1 MTGSKAPQLKRLAQW
16 LLENP
21 MFDVDPKWAELVKER
36 GNLPHDLQKRLPP
49 GDRKKG
55 PGRPPLLSS
64 PPGASPPV
72 STPSNLPFPSLSG
85 INPSSLLS
93 GLSIGGFDPKNPLL
107 LPFGGMPNM
116 SVLSSMSG
124 LGNVNLTSSLFA
136 NLAGLGLPGLSG
148 MDPNSQAMTDS
159 TTSVTNVG
167 ASTSKQPAK
176 LRKPDTPSKAPVSSA
191 SSNLPSS
198 LPFFFP
204 NPNLLYSPLGLGGL
218 NPFAPGSTNTYDSL
232 ALLNGT
238 LGCNTSVAS
247 STASRGIKTTNPS
260 CTSLASRTSSTITSS
275 LCSTQSSSTTNQR
288 TGARTPLSQQFMLPQ
303 DTHLLESLSRAAA
316 SATKGRD
323 KQQPFIKSKDVDSLR
338 NLMTGVPGYT
348 NKIRE
353 QEMKETL
360 ESLSKSPTELF
371 LRISQSQESCKEDK
385 GAKRTRESTPVPED
399 NSINKKIKSDV
410 EESINE
416 EVNLK
421 APPTPTS
428 IQEQPPDPPPHL
440 DPILEDVGEKED
452 VVGNE
457 DSTTDSIKE
466 EEGSNNNTNTKKKKV
481 RAKKSPISDVVE
493 RKNLRS
499 SAGRAAAAA
508 AARQRAASL
517 EQQQEQPPITDA

>member
-64 PPGASPPV
+64 PPGANPPV
-72 STPSNLPFPSLSG
+72 STPSNLPFPSLGG
-85 INPSSLLS
+85 INPTSLLS
-93 GLSIGGFDPKNPLL
+93 GLSLGGFDPKNPLL
-107 LPFGGMPNM
+107 MPFGGMPNM
-116 SVLSSMSG
+116 SVLSGMSG
-124 LGNVNLTSSLFA
+124 LSNVNLTSSLFA

-167 ASTSKQPAK
+167 ASTSKQQTK
-176 LRKPDTPSKAPVSSA
+176 LRKPDTSSKTPVSS

-218 NPFAPGSTNTYDSL
+218 NPFAPGGANTYDSL

-238 LGCNTSVAS
+238 LGCSTSATS
-247 STASRGIKTTNPS
+247 STANRGLKTTSAN

-275 LCSTQSSSTTNQR
+275 LCSTQSSSTNSQR
-288 TGARTPLSQQFMLPQ
+288 TGARTPLLQQQFMLPQ
-303 DTHLLESLSRAAA
+303 DTHLLESLSRAAT
-316 SATKGRD
+316 SSNKGRD

-338 NLMTGVPGYT
+338 NLMAGVPGYS
-348 NKIRE
+348 NKTRE

-360 ESLSKSPTELF
+360 ETLSKSPSELF
-371 LRISQSQESCKEDK
+371 MRISQPQESSLEIDK

-399 NSINKKIKSDV
+399 QPVNKKVKGDM
-410 EESINE
+410 EEISTNE
-416 EVNLK
+416 EEMIQK
-421 APPTPTS
+421 TPTPIS
-428 IQEQPPDPPPHL
+428 LQEQPTEDPPPHS
-440 DPILEDVGEKED
+440 DSISEDLGDNDEMIV
-452 VVGNE
+452 NE
-457 DSTTDSIKE
+457 ESTTDSLKD
-466 EEGSNNNTNTKKKKV
+466 EEGS
-481 RAKKSPISDVVE
+481 
-493 RKNLRS
+493 
-499 SAGRAAAAA
+499 
-508 AARQRAASL
+508 
-517 EQQQEQPPITDA
+517 